1 MSTVIEYRFADDV
14 AEIVL
19 NAPSRRNALGPDD
32 LRALA
37 AAYDRAEAD
46 GARAVLLRG
55 EGPSFCAG
63 RDISGVDPATD
74 DVGGYLD
81 DTLAPLMRRIAGFP
95 APTFAAAHGACLGVG
110 LGLLIATDV
119 VYVADTA
126 KIGSPFAALGATLD
140 SGGHALFVE
149 RLGTHATLDLVYTGR
164 LMSGDEAVRAGLFSR
179 VLPADEVTDATT
191 LAARRTAAG
200 PTAAFRASKRIVTA
214 IRDER
219 LGLWE
224 AMALENRAQA
234 ALAATE
240 DYREGFAAFQAK
252 RPPSFAGR

>member
-1 MSTVIEYRFADDV
+1 MIDYRCVDDV

-19 NAPSRRNALGPDD
+19 NAPGRRNALGLDD

-74 DVGGYLD
+74 DVAGYLD
-81 DTLAPLMRRIAGFP
+81 DTLAPLLRRMAGFP
-95 APTFAAAHGACLGVG
+95 APTFAAAHGACVGVG

-119 VYVADTA
+119 VFVADTA
-126 KIGSPFAALGATLD
+126 KIGSPFASLGATLD

-149 RLGTHATLDLVYTGR
+149 RLGTHAALDLIYTGR
-164 LMSGDEAVRAGLFSR
+164 MMTGDEAVRAGLFSR
-179 VLPADEVTDATT
+179 VVPASEIRDAVD
-191 LAARRTAAG
+191 LAARRAAAG
-200 PTAAFRASKRIVTA
+200 PTEAFLASKRIVSA

-224 AMALENRAQA
+224 AIALENRAQA
-234 ALAATE
+234 ALAATD
-240 DYREGFAAFQAK
+240 DYREGFQAFQAK
-252 RPPSFAGR
+252 RAPTFTGR

>member
-1 MSTVIEYRFADDV
+1 MIDYANAGDLAVIT
-14 AEIVL
+14 L
-19 NAPSRRNALGPDD
+19 NAPGRRNALGLDG
-32 LRALA
+32 LHALA
-37 AAYDRAEAD
+37 EAYDRAEAD

-74 DVGGYLD
+74 DVAGYLD
-81 DTLAPLMRRIAGFP
+81 DTLSPLLRRMASFP

-119 VYVADTA
+119 VFVADDA

-149 RLGTHATLDLVYTGR
+149 RLGTHATLDLIYTGR
-164 LMSGDEAVRAGLFSR
+164 LLTGEEAVRAGLFSR
-179 VLPADEVTDATT
+179 VVAASEIQDATE
-191 LAARRTAAG
+191 LAARRTASG
-200 PTAAFRASKRIVTA
+200 PTEAFRASKRIVTA

-234 ALAATE
+234 ALARTD

-252 RPPSFAGR
+252 RAPAFTGR

>member
-1 MSTVIEYRFADDV
+1 MIDYVFAEGL
-14 AEIVL
+14 AEVTL
-19 NAPSRRNALGPDD
+19 NAPSRRNALRVND

-37 AAYDRAEAD
+37 EAYDRAEAD
-46 GARAVLLRG
+46 GARAVLLCG

-74 DVGGYLD
+74 DVAGYLEG
-81 DTLAPLMRRIAGFP
+81 TLAPLLRRMSAFP

-119 VYVADTA
+119 VYVADDA
-126 KIGSPFAALGATLD
+126 NIGSPFAALGATLD

-149 RLGTHATLDLVYTGR
+149 RLGTHATLDLIYTGR
-164 LMSGDEAVRAGLFSR
+164 MLTGEEAVRAGLFSR
-179 VLPADEVTDATT
+179 VVPASEIQDATG
-191 LAARRTAAG
+191 LAARRAAAG
-200 PTAAFRASKRIVTA
+200 PTEAFRASKRIVTA
-214 IRDER
+214 VRDER

-234 ALAATE
+234 ALARTG

-252 RPPSFAGR
+252 RAPDFTGQ

>member
-1 MSTVIEYRFADDV
+1 MIDYANAGDLAVIT
-14 AEIVL
+14 L
-19 NAPSRRNALGPDD
+19 NAPGRRNALGLDA
-32 LRALA
+32 LHALA
-37 AAYDRAEAD
+37 EAYDRAEAD

-74 DVGGYLD
+74 DVAGYLD
-81 DTLAPLMRRIAGFP
+81 DTLSPLLRRMASFP

-119 VYVADTA
+119 VFVADDA

-149 RLGTHATLDLVYTGR
+149 RLGTHATLDLIYTGR
-164 LMSGDEAVRAGLFSR
+164 LLTGEEAVRAGLFSR
-179 VLPADEVTDATT
+179 VVAASEIQDATE
-191 LAARRTAAG
+191 LAARRTASG
-200 PTAAFRASKRIVTA
+200 PTEAFRASKRIVTA

-234 ALAATE
+234 ALARTD

-252 RPPSFAGR
+252 RAPTFTGR

>member
-1 MSTVIEYRFADDV
+1 VIAYAFADGL
-14 AEIVL
+14 AIVTL
-19 NAPSRRNALGPDD
+19 DAPARRNALGIDD

-37 AAYDRAEAD
+37 AAYDRAESE

-55 EGPSFCAG
+55 AGPSFCAG

-74 DVGGYLD
+74 GVAEYLD
-81 DTLAPLMRRIAGFP
+81 ETLAPLLRRMASFP
-95 APTFAAAHGACLGVG
+95 APTFAAAQGACLGVG
-110 LGLLIATDV
+110 LGLLVATDV
-119 VYVADTA
+119 VFVADDA
-126 KIGSPFAALGATLD
+126 RIGSPFAALGATLD

-149 RLGTHATLDLVYTGR
+149 RLGAHAALDLVYTGR
-164 LMSGDEAVRAGLFSR
+164 MLTGEEAVRAGVFSR
-179 VLPADEVTDATT
+179 VVASDELQDATE
-191 LAARRTAAG
+191 LAARRAAAG
-200 PTAAFRASKRIVTA
+200 PTAAFRASKRIVAA

-234 ALAATE
+234 ALARTD

-252 RPPSFAGR
+252 RSPEFTGR

>member
-1 MSTVIEYRFADDV
+1 MIDYAHAGDLATIT
-14 AEIVL
+14 L
-19 NAPSRRNALGPDD
+19 NAPARRNALGLDD

-46 GARAVLLRG
+46 RARAVLLRG

-63 RDISGVDPATD
+63 RDIAGVDPATD
-74 DVGGYLD
+74 DVAGYLD
-81 DTLAPLMRRIAGFP
+81 DALAPLLRRMASFP

-119 VYVADTA
+119 VFVADDA

-164 LMSGDEAVRAGLFSR
+164 MLTGEEAVRAGLFSR
-179 VLPADEVTDATT
+179 VVPASEIQDAVA
-191 LAARRTAAG
+191 LAARRAATG
-200 PTAAFRASKRIVTA
+200 PTEAFRASKRIVTA

-234 ALAATE
+234 ALSRTD

-252 RPPSFAGR
+252 RAPEFAGR

>member
-1 MSTVIEYRFADDV
+1 MIDYSVTDDL
-14 AEIVL
+14 AIITL
-19 NAPSRRNALGPDD
+19 NAPARRNALARDA
-32 LRALA
+32 LSALA
-37 AAYDRAEAD
+37 EAYDHAEAD

-74 DVGGYLD
+74 DVAGYLD
-81 DTLAPLMRRIAGFP
+81 ATLAPLLRRMASFP

-119 VYVADTA
+119 VFVADDA
-126 KIGSPFAALGATLD
+126 RIGSPFAALGATLD

-149 RLGTHATLDLVYTGR
+149 RLGTHATLDLIYTGR
-164 LMSGDEAVRAGLFSR
+164 MLTGDEAVRAGLFSR
-179 VLPADEVTDATT
+179 VVPASEVQDATG
-191 LAARRTAAG
+191 LAARRAAVG
-200 PTAAFRASKRIVTA
+200 PTEAFRASKRIVTA

-234 ALAATE
+234 ALARTD

-252 RPPSFAGR
+252 RPPGFVGH

>member
-1 MSTVIEYRFADDV
+1 MIDYANAGDLAVIT
-14 AEIVL
+14 L
-19 NAPSRRNALGPDD
+19 NAPARRNALGLDA
-32 LRALA
+32 LHALA
-37 AAYDRAEAD
+37 EAYDRAEAD

-63 RDISGVDPATD
+63 RDISGVDPVTD
-74 DVGGYLD
+74 DVAGYLD
-81 DTLAPLMRRIAGFP
+81 DTLSPLLRRMAAFP

-119 VYVADTA
+119 VFVADDA
-126 KIGSPFAALGATLD
+126 RIGSPFAALGATLD

-149 RLGTHATLDLVYTGR
+149 RLGTHTTLDLIYTGR
-164 LMSGDEAVRAGLFSR
+164 LLTGEEAVRAGLFSR
-179 VLPADEVTDATT
+179 VVAASEIQDATE
-191 LAARRTAAG
+191 LAARRTASG
-200 PTAAFRASKRIVTA
+200 PTEAFRASKRIVTA

-234 ALAATE
+234 ALARTD

-252 RPPSFAGR
+252 RAPAFTGR

>member
-1 MSTVIEYRFADDV
+1 MIDYANAGDLAVIT
-14 AEIVL
+14 L
-19 NAPSRRNALGPDD
+19 NAPGRRNALGLDG
-32 LRALA
+32 LHALA
-37 AAYDRAEAD
+37 EAYDRAEAD

-74 DVGGYLD
+74 DVAGYLD
-81 DTLAPLMRRIAGFP
+81 DTLSPLLRRMASFP

-110 LGLLIATDV
+110 LGLLIVTDV
-119 VYVADTA
+119 VFVADDA

-149 RLGTHATLDLVYTGR
+149 RLGTHATLDLIYTGR
-164 LMSGDEAVRAGLFSR
+164 LLTGEEAVRAGLFSR
-179 VLPADEVTDATT
+179 VVAASEIQDATE
-191 LAARRTAAG
+191 LAARRTASG
-200 PTAAFRASKRIVTA
+200 PTEAFRASKRIVTA

-234 ALAATE
+234 ALARTD

-252 RPPSFAGR
+252 RAPAFTGR

>member
-1 MSTVIEYRFADDV
+1 MIEYTGADGV

-19 NAPSRRNALGPDD
+19 NAPARRNAVGLDD
-32 LRALA
+32 LHALA
-37 AAYDRAEAD
+37 AAYDRAEAN

-63 RDISGVDPATD
+63 RDISGVDPSTD

-81 DTLAPLMRRIAGFP
+81 ETLAPLLRRMAAFP
-95 APTFAAAHGACLGVG
+95 APTFAVAHGACLGVG

-126 KIGSPFAALGATLD
+126 RIGSPFAALGATLD
-140 SGGHALFVE
+140 SGGHALFAE
-149 RLGTHATLDLVYTGR
+149 RLGIHATLDLIYTGR
-164 LMSGDEAVRAGLFSR
+164 LLSGEEAVRAGLFSR
-179 VLPADEVTDATT
+179 VLPAAEVQDAAI
-191 LAARRTAAG
+191 LAAVRAAAG
-200 PTAAFRASKRIVTA
+200 PTAAFRASKRIVSA

-219 LGLWE
+219 LGLWD

-234 ALAATE
+234 ALAATD

-252 RPPSFAGR
+252 RAPSFTGH

>member
-1 MSTVIEYRFADDV
+1 MIDYANAGDLAVIT
-14 AEIVL
+14 L
-19 NAPSRRNALGPDD
+19 NAPARRNALG
-32 LRALA
+32 LEALHALA
-37 AAYDRAEAD
+37 EAYDRAEAD

-55 EGPSFCAG
+55 EGLSFCAG

-74 DVGGYLD
+74 DVAGYLD
-81 DTLAPLMRRIAGFP
+81 DTLSPLLRRMAAFP

-119 VYVADTA
+119 VFVADDA

-149 RLGTHATLDLVYTGR
+149 RLGTHTTLDLIYTGR
-164 LMSGDEAVRAGLFSR
+164 LLTGEEAVRAGLFSR
-179 VLPADEVTDATT
+179 VVAASEIQDATE
-191 LAARRTAAG
+191 LAARRTASG
-200 PTAAFRASKRIVTA
+200 PTEAFRASKRIVTA

-234 ALAATE
+234 ALARTD

-252 RPPSFAGR
+252 RAPAFTGR

>member
-1 MSTVIEYRFADDV
+1 MIAYALADDL
-14 AEIVL
+14 ATITL
-19 NAPSRRNALGPDD
+19 DAPARRNALGLDD

-37 AAYDRAEAD
+37 EAYDRAETE

-63 RDISGVDPATD
+63 RDIAGVDPATD
-74 DVGGYLD
+74 DVAGYLD
-81 DTLAPLMRRIAGFP
+81 GAVAPLLHRMASFP

-119 VYVADTA
+119 VFVADSA

-149 RLGTHATLDLVYTGR
+149 RLGTHATLDLIYTGR
-164 LMSGDEAVRAGLFSR
+164 MLTGEEAVRAGLFSR
-179 VLPADEVTDATT
+179 VVTASEVQDATE
-191 LAARRTAAG
+191 LAARRAAAG
-200 PTAAFRASKRIVTA
+200 PTEAFRASKRIVTA

-219 LGLWE
+219 LGLWD
-224 AMALENRAQA
+224 AMARENRAQA
-234 ALAATE
+234 ALARTD

-252 RPPSFAGR
+252 RAPEFTGR

>member
-1 MSTVIEYRFADDV
+1 MIDYSVTDDL
-14 AEIVL
+14 ATITL
-19 NAPSRRNALGPDD
+19 NAPARRNALD
-32 LRALA
+32 LDALGALA
-37 AAYDRAEAD
+37 EAYDHAEAD

-74 DVGGYLD
+74 DVAGYLD
-81 DTLAPLMRRIAGFP
+81 ATLAPLLRRMASFP

-119 VYVADTA
+119 VFVADDA
-126 KIGSPFAALGATLD
+126 RIGSPFAALGATLD

-149 RLGTHATLDLVYTGR
+149 RLGTHATLDLIYTGR
-164 LMSGDEAVRAGLFSR
+164 MLTGEEAVRAGLFSR
-179 VLPADEVTDATT
+179 VVPASEVQDATE
-191 LAARRTAAG
+191 LAARRAAAG
-200 PTAAFRASKRIVTA
+200 PTEAFRASKRIVTA

-234 ALAATE
+234 ALARTD
-240 DYREGFAAFQAK
+240 DYCEGFAAFQAK
-252 RPPSFAGR
+252 RPPSFVGR